1 LLRDNTYYIKCR
13 DIPEKGRNPPMKSW
27 TGHRLYQGS
36 PSGIC
41 LGTCLG
47 LAGGLYTPATFFPM
61 IPPMRERGRETKQNM
76 PVNNRNKST
85 KSQIEFMKMNNPG

>member
-1 LLRDNTYYIKCR
+1 
-13 DIPEKGRNPPMKSW
+13 
-27 TGHRLYQGS
+27 
-36 PSGIC
+36 
-41 LGTCLG
+41 
-47 LAGGLYTPATFFPM
+47 M